1 MEKTSGIST
10 VAVSLAHSDRI
21 PIGKLNGQPVP
32 LLEPFLDTL
41 ADSTRLKKIYVIPLL
56 MVNGGAIYTKLSESI
71 KSFRTGNP
79 NKIVALGDTLVN
91 RLESGPVSIPAIIAR
106 GVESEIRRVGLDGP
120 EVLIVDHG
128 SPFPVAAGVRDWVA
142 SEVEMLLPKGTAQS
156 VLGASMERRDG
167 AQYEFNEPLL
177 EHALEDCANRGVR
190 DVLVAKM
197 LIQPG
202 KHSGKKGDI
211 DQIID
216 SVSDQR
222 SRMRVHIVRQ
232 IFQQKDLV
240 LLLTNRLKKLVN
252 DD

>member
-1 MEKTSGIST
+1 MGIPT

-32 LLEPFLDTL
+32 ILEPFLESL
-41 ADSTRLKKIYVIPLL
+41 ADSPRLKKIYVIPLM
-56 MVNGGAIYTKLSESI
+56 MVNGGAIYTKLAESI
-71 KSFRTGNP
+71 NSFRKQNP
-79 NKIVALGDTLVN
+79 VKVIALGGTLVN
-91 RLESGPVSIPAIIAR
+91 RLESVPVSVPAIIAK

-128 SPFPVAAGVRDWVA
+128 SPFPVAAEVRNWVA
-142 SEVEMLLPKGTAQS
+142 SEVGRLLPKGIVQS

-167 AQYEFNEPLL
+167 ARYDFNEPLL
-177 EHALEDCANRGVR
+177 QYAIEDCANRGVR

-211 DQIID
+211 DQIVEA
-216 SVSDQR
+216 VSDECPR
-222 SRMRVHIVRQ
+222 TRVHVLRQ
-232 IFQQKDLV
+232 VFQQKDLV
-240 LLLTNRLKKLVN
+240 SLLTIRLRELVI